1 MKEKYNTELADME
14 GPWSWQ
20 WMCQK
25 KVAEEQFRHIW
36 KMPEEKH
43 HLQRLTNSE
52 NENLD
57 SKRALNK
64 MS

>member
-1 MKEKYNTELADME
+1 ME

-36 KMPEEKH
+36 EMPEEKH
-43 HLQRLTNSE
+43 HLQRLTNSA

-57 SKRALNK
+57 SKTALNK